1 MRTSTNTLKK
11 NHESNELLEHFTDA
25 ESSGNES
32 QRAADLQISTPIER
46 DQSLKPEDNLSV
58 LTDKLD
64 TLQKFFLT
72 EISDIKAETKN
83 KSLQNVT
90 KEDSI
95 DSDGK
100 NELLEKQI
108 NFLREECDSKN
119 QLTNVLLE
127 IIFKIDIPKICSS
140 KNNNTIANN
149 INDDYQF
156 PQKLDSNNNKKSPH
170 NHQIGNNQVHALSVN
185 EDNHIEAITG
195 TGQVKKT

>member
-32 QRAADLQISTPIER
+32 QRTADLQISTPIER

-72 EISDIKAETKN
+72 EISDIKAETNN

-127 IIFKIDIPKICSS
+127 IIFKIDILKICSS

-156 PQKLDSNNNKKSPH
+156 P
-170 NHQIGNNQVHALSVN
+170 
-185 EDNHIEAITG
+185 
-195 TGQVKKT
+195 

>member
-32 QRAADLQISTPIER
+32 QRTADLQISTPIER
-46 DQSLKPEDNLSV
+46 DQSLKPKDNLSV

-64 TLQKFFLT
+64 TLQNLFLT

-108 NFLREECDSKN
+108 NFLREECNSKN

-127 IIFKIDIPKICSS
+127 IIFKVDIPKICSS
-140 KNNNTIANN
+140 KNNNNTIANN

-156 PQKLDSNNNKKSPH
+156 P
-170 NHQIGNNQVHALSVN
+170 
-185 EDNHIEAITG
+185 
-195 TGQVKKT
+195 